1 MADKIVIDKDI
12 IGWGNLH
19 EKQLSNNYAKIL
31 KVGIDPDLPQ
41 RKRDDEIASYC
52 KDNDCDLLTAD
63 NEAYTYYYNVNI
75 KTVEITRYGYDEKA
89 EKYIYLIKI
98 IK

>member
-19 EKQLSNNYAKIL
+19 EKQLSNDYVRIL

-52 KDNDCDLLTAD
+52 RDNECDLLTAD
-63 NEAYTYYYNVNI
+63 TEAYTHYFEVNI
-75 KTVEITRYGYDEKA
+75 KTVAITRYSYDEKA
-89 EKYIYLIKI
+89 DKRIYLIQI
-98 IK
+98 IE